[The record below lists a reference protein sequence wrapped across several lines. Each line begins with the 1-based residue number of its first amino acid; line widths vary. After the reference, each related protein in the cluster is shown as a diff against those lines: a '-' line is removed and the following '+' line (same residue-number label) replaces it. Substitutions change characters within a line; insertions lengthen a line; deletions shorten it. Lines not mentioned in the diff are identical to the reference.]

1 MVKKYY
7 ILGGG
12 VTGLTLAYELL
23 KKGQDVEILEK
34 ASKVGGLAKTFFWK
48 GRDIDL
54 GPHIYHTPDSDIQ
67 EYWESE
73 FKGLFHQRDHWS
85 KNLKNG
91 EYFDYPISKEFVD
104 SLPKDTRD
112 TIYKEL
118 ENCNPTDLL
127 NAKNYY
133 EYIQALAGKTLQ
145 EMFFIQYPEKLW
157 GMPTTELDANWAPK
171 RIQIREKA
179 TPFYWGQ
186 WAAVGNDGSGSIV
199 KSLEKKILK
208 LGGKISTNE
217 TIEKLHLN
225 SSRISTIQT
234 QNKLINIKNTDTV
247 INTTSYSVTSK
258 FIDKRTNLKYRGIIL
273 VFLELNHTDV
283 LPKDIDFIYIDDKE
297 IYFNRVSDQNSF
309 VKNKDNEK
317 TIMCCEITYSLG
329 DHYDNMDE
337 VQLVNDVKEQFL
349 SLRLTEDENNILDT
363 KVIKLPEVYPM
374 FFIGYQNELAT
385 TKASI
390 DSIGNMY
397 SIGSL
402 AEYAYSD
409 LQVLFGKAIDLAE
422 VLTNK
427 TFQVNKIDKTI
438 PRLSFNK
445 KVNISGIDIGV
456 DEKTFIIAEI
466 GLNHNGD
473 LNLAKQLIDLA
484 IDNGADAVKLQSYKS
499 KHRVAKNGKTSRYVE
514 KILGTEET
522 DFEMFKK
529 SELSYIQTKEL
540 FDYAKDR
547 TVIFSAPFDIESVDE
562 LETLD
567 VDCYKIASFD
577 LVNLP
582 LIRKVANTQ
591 KPIIISTGMSNLSEI
606 EDALHIVASTGNK
619 NVILLQCT
627 SSYPCPP
634 ESMNIRAIDTMR
646 QAFNNLPV
654 GLSDHVIGDT
664 VSLAAVARGA
674 NVIEKH
680 FTIDKRMEGPDHIL
694 SLTPDELKNMVLRI
708 RLIEESLGDGI
719 KQASPDEM
727 STIIR
732 FRKTMYSNKDISK
745 GSKITQDDIIY
756 KGPAYGIYAK
766 FENIVLGQY
775 AVEDIKI
782 DTPITWHIIHS
793 KELTND

>member
-12 VTGLTLAYELL
+12 ITGLTLAYELL
-23 KKGQDVEILEK
+23 KKGQEVELIEK
-34 ASKVGGLAKTFFWK
+34 DSTVGGLAKTFFWK
-48 GRDIDL
+48 GREIDL

-67 EYWESE
+67 EYWETE
-73 FKGLFHQRDHWS
+73 FNGLFHQRDHWS

-104 SLPKDTRD
+104 NLPKDTRE

-118 ENCNPTDLL
+118 ENCNQNDLI

-145 EMFFIQYPEKLW
+145 EMFFIRYPEKLW

-186 WAAVGNDGSGSIV
+186 WAAVGNEGSGTIV
-199 KSLEKKILK
+199 KSLESKIYT
-208 LGGKISTNE
+208 LGGKIWINE
-217 TIEKLHLN
+217 EIKKLHLSN
-225 SSRISTIQT
+225 SRINTIET
-234 QNKLINIKNTDTV
+234 QNRIINIRNTDTV
-247 INTTSYSVTSK
+247 INTTSYTVTNK
-258 FIDKRTNLKYRGIIL
+258 LINKKTALKYRGIIL
-273 VFLELNHTDV
+273 VFLELNHSDI
-283 LPKDIDFIYIDDKE
+283 LPNGIDFIYIDDKE
-297 IYFNRVSDQNSF
+297 VYFNRVSDQNSF
-309 VKNKDNEK
+309 VKTPEKDK
-317 TIMCCEITYSLG
+317 TIMCCEITYSIG
-329 DHYDNMDE
+329 DNYDLMNELSLID
-337 VQLVNDVKEQFL
+337 DVKKQFINL
-349 SLRLTEDENNILDT
+349 GLTKNASDILDT

-374 FFIGYQNELAT
+374 FFVGYQNELAT

-427 TFQVNKIDKTI
+427 TFMINKIDKTI
-438 PRLSFNK
+438 PRLSFKK
-445 KVNISGIDIGV
+445 KVTIAGIEIGEG
-456 DEKTFIIAEI
+456 EKTFVIAEI

-473 LNLAKQLIDLA
+473 LDLAKRLIDLA
-484 IDNGADAVKLQSYKS
+484 ISNGADAVKLQSYKS
-499 KHRVAKNGKTSRYVE
+499 KHRVAKDGKTSRYVE

-529 SELSYIQTKEL
+529 NELTVEQTKEL
-540 FDYAKDR
+540 FDYARDR
-547 TVIFSAPFDIESVDE
+547 TIIFSAPFDLESVDE
-562 LETLD
+562 LELLG

-582 LIRKVANTQ
+582 LIKKVALTM
-591 KPIIISTGMSNLSEI
+591 KPIIISTGMSSLSEV
-606 EDALHIVASTGNK
+606 EDALHTVASTGND

-634 ESMNIRAIDTMR
+634 ESMNIKAIDTMR
-646 QAFNNLPV
+646 QAFGGLPV

-680 FTIDKRMEGPDHIL
+680 FTVDKRMEGPDHIL
-694 SLTPDELKNMVLRI
+694 SLTPEELKDMVLRI

-727 STIIR
+727 TTIIR
-732 FRKTMYSNKDISK
+732 FRKTMYSNRDIK
-745 GSKITQDDIIY
+745 QGEKISSEDIIY

-766 FENIVLGQY
+766 YENIVFGQY
-775 AVEDIKI
+775 AVKEIKK
-782 DTPITWHIIHS
+782 DTPITWDLIS
-793 KELTND
+793 QKECNE

>member
-1 MVKKYY
+1 MVKKYF

-23 KKGQDVEILEK
+23 KKGQDVEIIEK
-34 ASKVGGLAKTFFWK
+34 DSHVGGLAKTFFWK

-67 EYWESE
+67 EYWETE
-73 FKGLFHQRDHWS
+73 FKGLFHQREHWS
-85 KNLKNG
+85 KNLRDRK
-91 EYFDYPISKEFVD
+91 YFDYPVSKEFVD
-104 SLPKDTRD
+104 NLPENTRD

-118 ENCNPTDLL
+118 KSCNQSELT

-145 EMFFIQYPEKLW
+145 EMFFIRYPEKLW

-186 WAAVGNDGSGSIV
+186 WSAVGNEGSGTII
-199 KSLEKKILK
+199 KSLESKILT
-208 LGGKISTNE
+208 LGGKVSTNE
-217 TIEKLHLN
+217 DIKKLHLSN
-225 SSRISTIQT
+225 SRISTIET
-234 QNKLINIKNTDTV
+234 KNRIINIKITDTI
-247 INTTSYSVTSK
+247 INTTSYTVTSK
-258 FIDKRTNLKYRGIIL
+258 LINKKTDLKYRGIIL
-273 VFLELNHTDV
+273 IFLEINHTDV
-283 LPKDIDFIYIDDKE
+283 LPEGIDFVYIDDKE

-309 VKNKDNEK
+309 VKNKDK
-317 TIMCCEITYSLG
+317 DTTIMCCEITYSIG
-329 DHYDNMDE
+329 DNYDLMNEDE
-337 VQLVNDVKEQFL
+337 LINDVKQQFVEL
-349 SLRLTEDENNILDT
+349 GFTKKCNILDS
-363 KVIKLPEVYPM
+363 KMIKLPEVYPM
-374 FFIGYQNELAT
+374 FFLGYQNALASSKST
-385 TKASI
+385 I
-390 DSIGNMY
+390 DSIGNIY
-397 SIGSL
+397 SVGSL

-445 KVNISGIDIGV
+445 KVNIDGINIGS

-473 LNLAKQLIDLA
+473 LNLAKRLIDLA

-499 KHRVAKNGKTSRYVE
+499 RHRVAKEGKTSRYVE

-522 DFEMFKK
+522 DFEMFEKN
-529 SELSYIQTKEL
+529 ELTYEQTKEL

-547 TVIFSAPFDIESVDE
+547 TIIFSAPFDLESVDE

-567 VDCYKIASFD
+567 IDCYKIASFD
-577 LVNLP
+577 LINLP
-582 LIRKVANTQ
+582 LIKKVASTG

-606 EDALHIVASTGNK
+606 EDALGIVASTGNK

-680 FTIDKRMEGPDHIL
+680 FTVDKRMEGPDHIL
-694 SLTPDELKNMVLRI
+694 SLTPEELRDMVLRI

-719 KQASPDEM
+719 KQAAPDEM

-732 FRKTMYSNKDISK
+732 FRKTMYSNKDIKK
-745 GSKITQDDIIY
+745 GSKIIADDIIY

-766 FENIVLGQY
+766 FENIVLGQFLTQ
-775 AVEDIKI
+775 DIKE
-782 DTPITWHIIHS
+782 DTPITWDLIS
-793 KELTND
+793 SMEVSND

>member
-1 MVKKYY
+1 MLKKYY

-23 KKGQDVEILEK
+23 KKGQKVEVIEK
-34 ASKVGGLAKTFFWK
+34 DITVGGLAKTFNWK
-48 GRDIDL
+48 DREVDL
-54 GPHIYHTPDSDIQ
+54 GPHIYHTPDKDIQ
-67 EYWESE
+67 EYWETE
-73 FKGLFHQRDHWS
+73 FKGLFYNRSHWS
-85 KNLKNG
+85 KNLKQG
-91 EYFDYPISKEFVD
+91 EYFDYPISREFINN
-104 SLPKDTRD
+104 LPKDTKEK
-112 TIYKEL
+112 IYKEL
-118 ENCNPTDLL
+118 ENCNQIDLL

-145 EMFFIQYPEKLW
+145 EMFFIRYPEKLW
-157 GMPTTELDANWAPK
+157 GLPTTELDANWAPK

-179 TPFYWGQ
+179 TPFYYGQ
-186 WAAVGNDGSGSIV
+186 WAAVGNNGSGTII
-199 KSLEKKILK
+199 KSLENKILK
-208 LGGKISTNE
+208 LGGKIITNE
-217 TIEKLHLN
+217 KIKRLHLFD
-225 SSRISTIQT
+225 SRISTIET
-234 QNKLINIKNTDTV
+234 DKKIINIKNNDTV
-247 INTTSYSVTSK
+247 INTTSYSVTTQLVNQK
-258 FIDKRTNLKYRGIIL
+258 TNLKYRGIIL
-273 VFLELNHTDV
+273 IFLELNHIDI
-283 LPKDIDFIYIDDKE
+283 LPQGIDFIYIDDKE

-309 VKNKDNEK
+309 VKNQIKEK
-317 TIMCCEITYSLG
+317 TIMCCEITYSVN
-329 DHYDNMDE
+329 DSYDIMDE
-337 VQLVNDVKEQFL
+337 QILVNNVKEQFVNL
-349 SLRLTEDENNILDT
+349 GLTENINNISDT

-385 TKASI
+385 TKATI

-409 LQVLFGKAIDLAE
+409 LQVLFGKAIDLVE
-422 VLTNK
+422 ILTNK
-427 TFQVNKIDKTI
+427 TFLINKIDKTI

-445 KVNISGIDIGV
+445 KVHISGFDIGV

-484 IDNGADAVKLQSYKS
+484 IENGADAVKLQSYKS
-499 KHRVAKNGKTSRYVE
+499 KHRVSKDGKTSRYVE

-529 SELSYIQTKEL
+529 NELSYIQTKEL
-540 FDYAKDR
+540 FDYAKNR
-547 TVIFSAPFDIESVDE
+547 TIIFSAPFDIESVEE

-567 VDCYKIASFD
+567 IDCYKIASFD

-582 LIRKVANTQ
+582 LIKKVANIQ

-606 EDALHIVASTGNK
+606 EEALNIVASTGNK

-627 SSYPCPP
+627 SSYPCSP

-680 FTIDKRMEGPDHIL
+680 FTLDKRMEGPDHIL
-694 SLTPDELKNMVLRI
+694 SLTPNELRDMVLRI
-708 RLIEESLGDGI
+708 RLIEQSLGDGI

-732 FRKTMYSNKDISK
+732 FRKTMYSNKDIKK
-745 GSKITQDDIIY
+745 GTKIIQDDIIY

-782 DTPITWHIIHS
+782 DTPITWDIIHS
-793 KELTND
+793 KENFND

>member
-1 MVKKYY
+1 MVKTYY
-7 ILGGG
+7 ILGAG

-23 KKGQDVEILEK
+23 KKGQKVELIEK
-34 ASKVGGLAKTFFWK
+34 DSNVGGLAKTFFWK

-54 GPHIYHTPDSDIQ
+54 GPHIYHTPDKDIQ
-67 EYWESE
+67 EYWENE
-73 FKGLFHQRDHWS
+73 FDGLFHKRDHWS

-104 SLPKDTRD
+104 SLPSKTRD

-118 ENCNPTDLL
+118 DNCNQTDLL
-127 NAKNYY
+127 NAKNYF

-157 GMPTTELDANWAPK
+157 GIPTTELDANWAPK
-171 RIQIREKA
+171 RIQIRDKA

-186 WAAVGNDGSGSIV
+186 WAAVGNEGSGTII
-199 KSLEKKILK
+199 KSLEEKILA
-208 LGGKISTNE
+208 LGGKINTNE
-217 TIEKLHLN
+217 TIEKLHIN
-225 SSRISTIQT
+225 NSRITTIQT
-234 QNKLINIKNTDTV
+234 QNKIINVKNTDTV
-247 INTTSYSVTSK
+247 INTTSYSVTTK
-258 FIDKRTNLKYRGIIL
+258 LINATTNLKYRGIIL
-273 VFLELNHTDV
+273 VFLELNHTDI
-283 LPKDIDFIYIDDKE
+283 LPEGIDFIYIDDKE

-309 VKNKDNEK
+309 VKNKDKDK
-317 TIMCCEITYSLG
+317 TIMCCEITYSTG
-329 DHYDNMDE
+329 DIYDKMLEDK
-337 VQLVNDVKEQFL
+337 LVNDVKKQFF
-349 SLRLTEDENNILDT
+349 SLGLTKDISNILDT

-374 FFIGYQNELAT
+374 FFVDYQSELAS
-385 TKASI
+385 TKATV
-390 DSIGNMY
+390 DNIGNMY

-445 KVNISGIDIGV
+445 MVNISNTIIGEG
-456 DEKTFIIAEI
+456 EKTFVIAEI

-473 LNLAKQLIDLA
+473 LNLAKKLIDLA
-484 IDNGADAVKLQSYKS
+484 INNGADAVKLQSYKS
-499 KHRVAKNGKTSRYVE
+499 KHRVAKDGKTSRYVE

-529 SELSYIQTKEL
+529 NELTVDQTKEL
-540 FDYAKDR
+540 FDYAKQR
-547 TVIFSAPFDIESVDE
+547 IIIFSAPFDLESVDE
-562 LETLD
+562 LEILN

-582 LIRKVANTQ
+582 LIKKVALTQ
-591 KPIIISTGMSNLSEI
+591 KPMIISTGMSNLSEI
-606 EDALHIVASTGNK
+606 EEALNIVASTGNK

-634 ESMNIRAIDTMR
+634 ESMNIKAIDTMR
-646 QAFNNLPV
+646 QAFGNLPV

-694 SLTPDELKNMVLRI
+694 SLTPDELREMVLKI

-719 KQASPDEM
+719 KQAVSNEM
-727 STIIR
+727 TTIVR
-732 FRKTMYSNKDISK
+732 FRKTMYSNRDIKKGEAITSK
-745 GSKITQDDIIY
+745 DIIY

-766 FENIVLGQY
+766 YEDIVIGQY
-775 AVEDIKI
+775 AINDIKKDI
-782 DTPITWHIIHS
+782 PISWDMISTVRNI
-793 KELTND
+793 

>member
-1 MVKKYY
+1 MVKKYF

-12 VTGLTLAYELL
+12 ITGLTLAYELL
-23 KKGQDVEILEK
+23 KKGQDVEIIEK
-34 ASKVGGLAKTFFWK
+34 DSTVGGLAKTFSWK

-54 GPHIYHTPDSDIQ
+54 GPHIYHTPDTDIQ
-67 EYWESE
+67 EYWETE

-85 KNLKNG
+85 KNLRDG

-104 SLPKDTRD
+104 NLPENIRN

-118 ENCNPTDLL
+118 ENCKPSDLI

-145 EMFFIQYPEKLW
+145 EMFFIRYPEKLW
-157 GMPTTELDANWAPK
+157 GMPTSELDANWAPK

-186 WAAVGNDGSGSIV
+186 WAAVGNEGSGTII
-199 KSLEKKILK
+199 KSLENKIRA
-208 LGGKISTNE
+208 LGGKISTKE
-217 TIEKLHLN
+217 DIKKLHLSN
-225 SSRISTIQT
+225 SRISTIEIE
-234 QNKLINIKNTDTV
+234 NRIINVKNTDTV
-247 INTTSYSVTSK
+247 INTTSYTVTSK
-258 FIDKRTNLKYRGIIL
+258 LINKKTNLRYRGIIL
-273 VFLELNHTDV
+273 VFLELNHTNI
-283 LPKDIDFIYIDDKE
+283 LPEGIDFIYIDDKE

-309 VKNKDNEK
+309 VKNKDKEK
-317 TIMCCEITYSLG
+317 TIVCCEITYSI
-329 DHYDNMDE
+329 DDKYDTMNE
-337 VQLVNDVKEQFL
+337 IRLINDVKKQFIQL
-349 SLRLTEDENNILDT
+349 GLTKYNKNILDA

-374 FFIGYQNELAT
+374 FFVGYQNELAT
-385 TKASI
+385 TKATI

-397 SIGSL
+397 SVGSL

-427 TFQVNKIDKTI
+427 TFLINKIDKTI

-456 DEKTFIIAEI
+456 DEKTFVIAEI

-473 LNLAKQLIDLA
+473 LELAKRLIDLA

-499 KHRVAKNGKTSRYVE
+499 KHRVAKDGKTSRYVE

-529 SELSYIQTKEL
+529 NELTYTQVKEL

-547 TVIFSAPFDIESVDE
+547 ILIFSAPFDLESVDE
-562 LETLD
+562 LETLNIN
-567 VDCYKIASFD
+567 CYKIASFD

-582 LIRKVANTQ
+582 LIKKVASTQ
-591 KPIIISTGMSNLSEI
+591 KPLIISTGMSNLSEI
-606 EDALHIVASTGNK
+606 EDALNVVSSTGNK

-634 ESMNIRAIDTMR
+634 ESMNIKAIDTMR
-646 QAFNNLPV
+646 QAFGGLPV
-654 GLSDHVIGDT
+654 GLSDHIIGDT

-680 FTIDKRMEGPDHIL
+680 FTVDKRMEGPDHIL
-694 SLTPDELKNMVLRI
+694 SLTPIELRDMVLKI

-719 KQASPDEM
+719 KQAAPDEM

-732 FRKTMYSNKDISK
+732 FRKTMYSNKDIRK
-745 GSKITQDDIIY
+745 GSKITTADIIY

-766 FENIVLGQY
+766 YENIVFGQY
-775 AVEDIKI
+775 AVEDIKY
-782 DTPITWHIIHS
+782 DTPITWNLIS
-793 KELTND
+793 QRFCNE

>member
-1 MVKKYY
+1 MVKKFY
-7 ILGGG
+7 ILGAGI
-12 VTGLTLAYELL
+12 TGLTLAYELL
-23 KKGQDVEILEK
+23 KKGQEVEIIEK
-34 ASKVGGLAKTFFWK
+34 DARVGGLAKTLSWK
-48 GRDIDL
+48 GREIDL
-54 GPHIYHTPDSDIQ
+54 GPHIYHTPDKDIQ
-67 EYWESE
+67 EYWENE
-73 FKGLFHQRDHWS
+73 FKGLFHKRDHWS

-91 EYFDYPISKEFVD
+91 QYFDYPISKEFVE
-104 SLPKDTRD
+104 SLPSDIRT

-118 ENCNPTDLL
+118 ESCKQSDLV

-145 EMFFIQYPEKLW
+145 EMFFIRYPEKLW

-186 WAAVGNDGSGSIV
+186 WAAVGNEGSGTII
-199 KSLEKKILK
+199 KNLENKVIK
-208 LGGKISTNE
+208 LGGKINTNE
-217 TIEKLHLN
+217 VIFKLHLKK
-225 SSRISTIQT
+225 SRISTIET
-234 QNKLINIKNTDTV
+234 DKRVINIRNIDTV
-247 INTTSYSVTSK
+247 INTTSYTVTSK
-258 FIDKRTNLKYRGIIL
+258 LINKPTGLKYRGIIL

-283 LPKDIDFIYIDDKE
+283 LPKGIDFIYIDDKE

-309 VKNKDNEK
+309 VKNPDLNK
-317 TIMCCEITYSLG
+317 TIICCEITYSP
-329 DHYDNMDE
+329 DDVYDNMDMNYLINE
-337 VQLVNDVKEQFL
+337 VKKQIV
-349 SLRLTEDENNILDT
+349 SLGLTKENNILDT

-374 FFIGYQNELAT
+374 FFVGYQNELAR
-385 TKASI
+385 TKARI

-397 SIGSL
+397 TLGSL

-409 LQVLFGKAIDLAE
+409 LQVLFGKSIDLAE

-438 PRLSFNK
+438 PRLSFKK
-445 KVNISGIDIGV
+445 KVNISGFEIG
-456 DEKTFIIAEI
+456 EGESTFVIAEI

-473 LNLAKQLIDLA
+473 LDLAKRLIDLA
-484 IDNGADAVKLQSYKS
+484 IENGANAVKLQSYKS
-499 KHRVAKNGKTSRYVE
+499 KNRVAKDGKTSRYVE
-514 KILGTEET
+514 KILGSQET

-529 SELSYIQTKEL
+529 NELTIEQTKEL
-540 FDYAKDR
+540 FNYAKDR
-547 TVIFSAPFDIESVDE
+547 TIIFSAPFDIESVDE
-562 LETLD
+562 LESLE

-582 LIRKVANTQ
+582 LIKKVASTQ
-591 KPIIISTGMSNLSEI
+591 KPIIISTGMSSLSEI
-606 EDALHIVASTGNK
+606 EDALHAAASTGNESI
-619 NVILLQCT
+619 ILLQCT

-634 ESMNIRAIDTMR
+634 ESMNIKAIDTMR
-646 QAFNNLPV
+646 QAFGGLPV

-694 SLTPDELKNMVLRI
+694 SLNPSELKDMVLRI
-708 RLIEESLGDGI
+708 RLIEEALGDGI
-719 KQASPDEM
+719 KQAAPDEM

-732 FRKTMYSNKDISK
+732 FRKTMYSNRDIKRGEQISSK
-745 GSKITQDDIIY
+745 DIIY

-766 FENIVLGQY
+766 YEDIVFGQY
-775 AVEDIKI
+775 AIEDIKK
-782 DTPITWHIIHS
+782 DTPITW
-793 KELTND
+793 ELISQECGGA